1 MTRIAGIDE
10 AGFGPV
16 LGPLVVSTACL
27 DVPDQRADT
36 CLWDLLRGCVAKSP
50 GKRRGGAVVVA
61 DSKKVYDRKKE
72 DGLQHL
78 ERAVLGMLATR
89 DRRPANLGEL
99 LKCLAPEAPA
109 QAAMEPWHADCTAA
123 VPACI
128 SPTDLALAGNVLAA
142 GLAGAGVQ
150 LAAMRAECLFV
161 PAYNRLVRATRNKS
175 TTLLDTTCRLLVYL
189 WGKHPGPG
197 QTMRIYVDRQGGRQH
212 YRPTLQRTFEGF
224 DVAVTEET
232 ETRSRYRLASEGK
245 VVEIHFTVGGE
256 DDCLL
261 VALASMMSKYLRE
274 LLMAGFNR
282 FWASHVPGL
291 APTAGYYVD
300 GLRFHR
306 EITPAAEKLGVD
318 PSVLLRCK

>member
-16 LGPLVVSTACL
+16 LGPLVVSTACF
-27 DVPDQRADT
+27 DVPDDHAGE
-36 CLWDLLRGCVAKSP
+36 CLWKLLRTCVARTP
-50 GKRRGGAVVVA
+50 GRRRGGSVVVA
-61 DSKKVYDRKKE
+61 DSKTVYDRKKA

-78 ERAVLGMLATR
+78 ERGVLGMLATR
-89 DRRPANLGEL
+89 DRRPSNLGEL
-99 LKCLAPEAPA
+99 LACLAPEAPA
-109 QAAMEPWHADCTAA
+109 QAKQEPWHADCTAP

-128 SPTDLALAGNVLAA
+128 SPTDLALASNVLAA
-142 GLAGAGVQ
+142 GLAGEGVQ
-150 LAAMRAECLFV
+150 LAAMRAQCLFV
-161 PAYNRLVRATRNKS
+161 PAYNRLVQATRNKS
-175 TTLLDTTCRLLVYL
+175 TTLLDTTCRLLAYL
-189 WGKHPGPG
+189 WGKHPGAG

-212 YRPTLQRTFEGF
+212 YRPTLQRTFEAF

-232 ETRSRYRLASEGK
+232 ETRSSYRLASEGK

-256 DDCLL
+256 DDNLL

-306 EITPAAEKLGVD
+306 EITPAAQRLGID
-318 PSVLLRCK
+318 PGVLLRCR

>member
-1 MTRIAGIDE
+1 MARIAGIDE

-16 LGPLVVSTACL
+16 LGPLVVSAACF
-27 DVPDQRADT
+27 DVPDDRAGD
-36 CLWDLLRGCVAKSP
+36 CLWDLLRGCVARSP
-50 GKRRGGAVVVA
+50 GRRRGGAVVIA
-61 DSKKVYDRKKE
+61 ASKKVYARKKE

-78 ERAVLGMLATR
+78 ERAVLGILATR
-89 DRRPANLGEL
+89 DRRPATLEEL
-99 LKCLAPEAPA
+99 LDCLAPEATA
-109 QAAMEPWHADCTAA
+109 QAKREPWHADGTAP

-128 SPTDLALAGNVLAA
+128 SPTDLALAGNVLSA
-142 GLAGAGVQ
+142 GLDAAGVQ
-150 LAAMRAECLFV
+150 LAAMRAHCLFV
-161 PAYNRLVRATRNKS
+161 PAYNRLVQATRNKS
-175 TTLLDTTCRLLVYL
+175 TTLLDTTCRLLAYL
-189 WGKHPGPG
+189 WEKHPGPG

-232 ETRSRYRLASEGK
+232 ETRSSYRLASGGK

-306 EITPAAEKLGVD
+306 EIAPAARRLGID
-318 PSVLLRCK
+318 PDILLRCR

>member
-16 LGPLVVSTACL
+16 LGPLVVSAACF
-27 DVPDQRADT
+27 DVPDDRADE
-36 CLWDLLRGCVAKSP
+36 CLWKLLRTCVARSP
-50 GKRRGGAVVVA
+50 GRRRGGSVVIA
-61 DSKKVYDRKKE
+61 DSKKVYARKQ
-72 DGLQHL
+72 DNALQHL

-89 DRRPANLGEL
+89 DRRPANVADL
-99 LKCLAPEAPA
+99 LACLAPEAPA
-109 QAAMEPWHADCTAA
+109 QAMQEPWHADCATP
-123 VPACI
+123 VPTCI
-128 SPTDLALAGNVLAA
+128 SPTDLALAGNVLSA
-142 GLAGAGVQ
+142 GLADAGVQ
-150 LAAMRAECLFV
+150 LAALRAECLFV
-161 PAYNRLVRATRNKS
+161 PAYNRLVQATRNKS

-189 WGKHPGPG
+189 WEKHPGPG
-197 QTMRIYVDRQGGRQH
+197 QTMRIHVDRQGGRQH

-224 DVAVTEET
+224 DVTVTEET
-232 ETRSRYRLASEGK
+232 ETRSSYRLASGGK
-245 VVEIHFTVGGE
+245 VLEIHFTVGGE

-306 EITPAAEKLGVD
+306 EISPTAQRLGID
-318 PSVLLRCK
+318 PGVLLRCR